1 MTFYLKCT
9 ITSYCSFV
17 LLKQTTVVRI
27 LTIAHITQFLN
38 NRPNMSQTVIHVR
51 GSYTSTLHSIWHSW
65 MFKFCNMQDSLP
77 AHSIPLSVSFNWRY
91 TLTHFDNVDAIL
103 SHKNTAVLFTK
114 ISVFIF
120 LNNTSINK
128 YSKEF
133 GDLFTEIPDFYLV
146 LSLVRRYV
154 VREGTGT

>member
-1 MTFYLKCT
+1 
-9 ITSYCSFV
+9 
-17 LLKQTTVVRI
+17 
-27 LTIAHITQFLN
+27 
-38 NRPNMSQTVIHVR
+38 
-51 GSYTSTLHSIWHSW
+51 
-65 MFKFCNMQDSLP
+65 
-77 AHSIPLSVSFNWRY
+77 
-91 TLTHFDNVDAIL
+91 
-103 SHKNTAVLFTK
+103 VLFTK